1 MCVKNRILLMLSLLL
16 VKELNHANQIHLKN
30 GDVLHGK
37 LININESGI
46 VWHSDTFGL
55 ITIPV
60 ENALESPGE
69 KSFQKRALAQN
80 TEPSEKNP
88 PFYGGS
94 VSLNGSASSGNQE
107 RKNWDLDATLQRTK
121 NQLRQIGTFEYESH
135 SLDGRQAENSF
146 DITYTADWFFEQH
159 WFWRNE
165 VSLGADENRSLD
177 QIFSVGSALG
187 RQFWDDNNSSLST
200 EFGLLWMTEKQING
214 IEKEHMTLNWSVDY
228 SKMLWNKITV
238 YHQHDLWI
246 SAQDINDNQAE
257 IDIGIKIPLISDLFT
272 EIKFEWI
279 FDNQPAQGSD
289 KLDNKY
295 SIGINYVW

>member
-1 MCVKNRILLMLSLLL
+1 MLSLLL

-30 GDVLHGK
+30 GDVLHGE
-37 LININESGI
+37 LINMNESEI
-46 VWHSDTFGL
+46 IWHSDTFGL

-60 ENALESPGE
+60 ENVLESLDE
-69 KSFQKRALAQN
+69 KSFQKPALAKN
-80 TEPSEKNP
+80 TEPSEKSP

-121 NQLRQIGTFEYESH
+121 NQLRQIGSFEYESH

-146 DITYTADWFFEQH
+146 DITYTADWFLEQH

-187 RQFWDDNNSSLST
+187 RQFWDDDNSSLST

-214 IEKEHMTLNWSVDY
+214 IEKEQITLNWSVDY
-228 SKMLWNKITV
+228 SKMLWDNVTI

-246 SAQDINDNQAE
+246 SAHDINDNQAE
-257 IDIGIKIPLISDLFT
+257 IDIGIKIPLIRDLFT

-279 FDNQPAQGSD
+279 FDNEPAQGSD

>member
-1 MCVKNRILLMLSLLL
+1 MLSLLF

-30 GDVLHGK
+30 GDVLHGE
-37 LININESGI
+37 LINMNESEI
-46 VWHSDTFGL
+46 IWHSDTFGL

-60 ENALESPGE
+60 ENVLESLDE
-69 KSFQKRALAQN
+69 KSFQKPALASD
-80 TEPSEKNP
+80 TEPSEKSP
-88 PFYGGS
+88 PFYEGS
-94 VSLNGSASSGNQE
+94 ISLTGSASNGNQE

-121 NQLRQIGTFEYESH
+121 NQLRQIGSFEYESH

-146 DITYTADWFFEQH
+146 DITYSADWFLEQH

-165 VSLGADENRSLD
+165 ASLGADENRSLD

-187 RQFWDDNNSSLST
+187 HQFWDDNNSSLST
-200 EFGLLWMTEKQING
+200 ELGLSWMTEKQING
-214 IEKEHMTLNWSVDY
+214 IEKEHMKLNWSVGY
-228 SKMLWNKITV
+228 SNMLWNKITF

-246 SAQDINDNQAE
+246 SVQDINDNQAE
-257 IDIGIKIPLISDLFT
+257 IDVGIKIPLIRDLFT

-279 FDNQPAQGSD
+279 FDNEPAQGSD

>member
-1 MCVKNRILLMLSLLL
+1 MSLKNRFLLMLSLLL

-30 GDVLHGK
+30 GDVLHGE
-37 LININESGI
+37 LINMNESEI
-46 VWHSDTFGL
+46 IWHSDTFGL

-60 ENALESPGE
+60 ENALESLDE
-69 KSFQKRALAQN
+69 KSFQKPALASD
-80 TEPSEKNP
+80 TEPSEKSP
-88 PFYGGS
+88 PFYEGS
-94 VSLNGSASSGNQE
+94 ISLTGSASNGNQE

-121 NQLRQIGTFEYESH
+121 NQLRQIGSFEYESH

-146 DITYTADWFFEQH
+146 DITYSADWFLEQH

-165 VSLGADENRSLD
+165 ASLGADENRSLD

-187 RQFWDDNNSSLST
+187 HQFWDDNNSSLST
-200 EFGLLWMTEKQING
+200 ELGLSWMTEKQING
-214 IEKEHMTLNWSVDY
+214 IEKEHMKLNWSVGY
-228 SKMLWNKITV
+228 SNMLWNKITF

-246 SAQDINDNQAE
+246 SVQDINDNQAE
-257 IDIGIKIPLISDLFT
+257 IDVGIKIPLIRDLFT

-279 FDNQPAQGSD
+279 FDNEPALGSN

>member
-1 MCVKNRILLMLSLLL
+1 MLSLLL
-16 VKELNHANQIHLKN
+16 VKELNHANQLHLKN
-30 GDVLHGK
+30 GEVLHGA
-37 LININESGI
+37 LIKMNESEI
-46 VWHSDTFGL
+46 IWHSDTFGL

-60 ENALESPGE
+60 ENVLESLDE
-69 KSFQKRALAQN
+69 KSFQKPALASD
-80 TEPSEKNP
+80 TEPSEKSP
-88 PFYGGS
+88 PFYEGS
-94 VSLNGSASSGNQE
+94 ISLTGSASNGNQE

-121 NQLRQIGTFEYESH
+121 NQLRQIGSFEYESH

-146 DITYTADWFFEQH
+146 DITYSADWFLEQH

-165 VSLGADENRSLD
+165 ASLGADENRSLD

-187 RQFWDDNNSSLST
+187 HQFWDDNNSSLST
-200 EFGLLWMTEKQING
+200 ELGLSWMTEKQING
-214 IEKEHMTLNWSVDY
+214 IEKEHMKLNWSVGY
-228 SKMLWNKITV
+228 SNMLWNKITF

-246 SAQDINDNQAE
+246 SVQDINDNQAE
-257 IDIGIKIPLISDLFT
+257 IDVGIKIPLIRDLFT

-279 FDNQPAQGSD
+279 FDNEPALGSD